1 MTEPVT
7 RSSKDGGFTQWP
19 NEFWDQ
25 LGLTLDPVDTVVF
38 AHFYRLAS
46 IDSPDMPLGY
56 CKVSLPRL
64 AARVNC
70 QLTRLRNSLA
80 RLEARQLVERISVDV
95 ESSNVNERGVV
106 WRVNYVFV
114 SSTAPV
120 PQRDRSRAETGS
132 VATPMKE
139 NPKDSEKDSD
149 LSLMA
154 VRIVDSAMR
163 NGEGKPT
170 VAELERELRQAL
182 AITGQSAR
190 FSDVELIAI
199 ATKWGREEDS

>member
-46 IDSPDMPLGY
+46 IDNPDLPVGY

-80 RLEARQLVERISVDV
+80 RLEARQLVERISVDL

-114 SSTAPV
+114 AAT
-120 PQRDRSRAETGS
+120 
-132 VATPMKE
+132 TPMKE
-139 NPKDSEKDSD
+139 NPKDSGKDSD

-163 NGEGKPT
+163 AGEGKPT

-199 ATKWGREEDS
+199 ATKWGREGEL